1 MGHMR
6 KTRALANSIEE
17 VQRKFKERM
26 SDKQLVDMDTSIFK
40 KTEEKKNRTNNTL
53 IRDNLYPDNT
63 SMNQFF
69 SQRILF
75 CNDAF

>member
-17 VQRKFKERM
+17 VRLKFKERM
-26 SDKQLVDMDTSIFK
+26 LDKQLVDMDTSIFK
-40 KTEEKKNRTNNTL
+40 KTEEKKNRMNYTL

-63 SMNQFF
+63 SETTQPCRHA
-69 SQRILF
+69 SKI
-75 CNDAF
+75 A

>member
-1 MGHMR
+1 
-6 KTRALANSIEE
+6 
-17 VQRKFKERM
+17 M
-26 SDKQLVDMDTSIFK
+26 SDIQLVDMDTSIFK
-40 KTEEKKNRTNNTL
+40 KTEEKKNRMNNTL

-69 SQRILF
+69 SQRFLF

>member
-1 MGHMR
+1 MS
-6 KTRALANSIEE
+6 KTRALANSKEE
-17 VQRKFKERM
+17 VRQKFKERM

-40 KTEEKKNRTNNTL
+40 KTEKKKNRTNNTL

-63 SMNQFF
+63 SMNHFF
-69 SQRILF
+69 SQRSLF